1 MFLEERLLVEAV
13 FLLSLMAG
21 KSSSAR
27 LGDLAID
34 ERREE
39 SVF

>member
-1 MFLEERLLVEAV
+1 MEAVLLV
-13 FLLSLMAG
+13 SLMAG

-27 LGDLAID
+27 LGDLAMD

-39 SVF
+39 LVF